1 MANKR
6 SLKREINNLCTALLA
21 ECEAVRLYGKT
32 NEKDLQSI
40 VMTVFRVY
48 GNAICRVSHPEPGV
62 PVKAYFKD
70 LRVTFVQQVEE
81 IVEQLNALA

>member
-21 ECEAVRLYGKT
+21 ECEAIRLYSKT
-32 NEKDLQSI
+32 NEEDLQSI
-40 VMTVFRVY
+40 VLTVFRIY

-62 PVKAYFKD
+62 PAKAYFKD
-70 LRVTFVQQVEE
+70 LRTTFVQQVEE
-81 IVEQLNALA
+81 VVEQLNTFA